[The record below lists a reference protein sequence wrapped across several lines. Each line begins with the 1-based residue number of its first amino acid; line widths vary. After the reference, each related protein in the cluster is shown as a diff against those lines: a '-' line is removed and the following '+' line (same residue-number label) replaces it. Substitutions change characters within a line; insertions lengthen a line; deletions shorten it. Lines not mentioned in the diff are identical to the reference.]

1 MLFSKYSKC
10 RGKKKPPHQA
20 VFSGFAGTRFYFYVH
35 RPLLHRL
42 GVGIAKV
49 KVAGK
54 EEVGHERVRQVLGKY
69 RGMTITP
76 TRNAWQAIS

>member
-1 MLFSKYSKC
+1 
-10 RGKKKPPHQA
+10 
-20 VFSGFAGTRFYFYVH
+20 VH

-54 EEVGHERVRQVLGKY
+54 EEAGHGKRVQWLSGKESNDY
-69 RGMTITP
+69 TP
-76 TRNAWQAIS
+76 IATRLASPSLQKFTPVRLSLHHAACVEM